1 MLSDNNNQLTL
12 SSINQRTLNAE
23 RQTLRTQRSS
33 IRNFFG
39 NFRVQ
44 ENQDRRFYQ
53 RKAKLIVKMTDCLDK
68 LYYLHKRDDSLSV
81 LRELYQVVGLPTT
94 ELEQQW
100 HENHHNLQTTVAE
113 YNRLLSQWNHLE
125 QQ

>member
-1 MLSDNNNQLTL
+1 MLSDNNQMTL
-12 SSINQRTLNAE
+12 ASINQRNLNAE
-23 RQTLRTQRSS
+23 RQALRAQRSS
-33 IRNFFG
+33 ISGYFG

-44 ENQDRRFYQ
+44 DNQERRYYQ
-53 RKAKLIVKMTDCLDK
+53 RKARLIAKMTECLDK
-68 LYYLHKRDDSLSV
+68 LHYLYKRDDSLSV
-81 LRELYQVVGLPTT
+81 LRELYQMVALPAT

-100 HENHHNLQTTVAE
+100 NENRRQMQSSVAE

>member
-1 MLSDNNNQLTL
+1 MLSDNNQMTL
-12 SSINQRTLNAE
+12 ASINQRNLNAE
-23 RQTLRTQRSS
+23 RQALQAQRSS
-33 IRNFFG
+33 IRGYFG

-44 ENQDRRFYQ
+44 DNQERRYYQ
-53 RKAKLIVKMTDCLDK
+53 RKARLIAKMTECLDK
-68 LYYLHKRDDSLSV
+68 LHYLYKRDDSLSV
-81 LRELYQVVGLPTT
+81 LRELYQMVALPTT

-100 HENHHNLQTTVAE
+100 NENRRQMQSSVAE

>member
-1 MLSDNNNQLTL
+1 MLSDNNQLTL
-12 SSINQRTLNAE
+12 SSMNQRILNAE
-23 RQTLRTQRSS
+23 RQALRSQRSS
-33 IRNFFG
+33 IRGYFG

-44 ENQDRRFYQ
+44 ENQERRYYH
-53 RKAKLIVKMTDCLDK
+53 RKAKLIAKMTECLDK
-68 LYYLHKRDDSLSV
+68 LHYLHKRDDSLSV

-100 HENHHNLQTTVAE
+100 NENRQNLQSTVMD

>member
-1 MLSDNNNQLTL
+1 MLSENNQMTL
-12 SSINQRTLNAE
+12 AFINQRIINAE
-23 RQTLRTQRSS
+23 RQALRTQRSS
-33 IRNFFG
+33 IRGHFG

-44 ENQDRRFYQ
+44 ENEERRYYQ
-53 RKAKLIVKMTDCLDK
+53 RKARLIAKMTDCLDK
-68 LYYLHKRDDSLSV
+68 LHYLYKRDDSLSV
-81 LRELYQVVGLPTT
+81 LRELYQVVGLATS

-100 HENHHNLQTTVAE
+100 NENRQNLQTSVAD